1 MFQKPQINLEQRHI
15 STSSSVYSPTASQF
29 EPNAEPIS
37 EYEWETDDEYDEFL
51 DSEANN
57 MIDDRSQNTLP
68 TFITAQ
74 GGSINGDE
82 RSNNSIAG
90 NSTKDENSP
99 PYDADATPRYDEGK
113 FVDLTPKLGQR
124 GTAFSGENNLSVS
137 SSLPHGLSRKF
148 QRLSTTL
155 QQLNKM
161 TSNDSFQFMSSFQ
174 LNIDHVNNLAFDN
187 QEDIRTSAYYKK
199 IDQINPNDDKRES
212 SVIDQVSESST
223 VSKRSSLI
231 SQENEPTRYH
241 DFRKSQKPSMTF
253 SKGTPLNHEL
263 YLEDVAYS
271 NGHDD
276 DDDIPVRRDLLA
288 RFDNMG
294 LQESE
299 RDISEKDKVKRM
311 ISMSS
316 SRGSLYRNFSDS
328 RKNGRDD
335 KPKADS
341 SLTHEDTLDSNAPSI
356 TGSNQLALDD
366 LSDLFIRALHS
377 FDSST
382 LQLESDASICLSFKE
397 NELAFVHTIDESG
410 WGEATLIDS
419 LERGWIPMN
428 YFTTVINSEN
438 EETKDFEEN
447 DLGMSHSLFLK
458 SLLHACG
465 AFLINPLSYKDR
477 YGNYTFSV
485 KVLNAIRDGV
495 RNLLLDTGC
504 LSRSNEIVSK
514 SDEVRKAR
522 KSLLGDWYSL
532 MLKANEFKGTYNFS
546 KIEILTLMIFQV
558 TSKAIVFL
566 KTWSFERK
574 RTLTEEARKRHRDN
588 EGHYPMLLS
597 PPKAKARVTEING
610 ILYSYLGLIIGRL
623 DMIEHN
629 SIGCD
634 ILETMA
640 HHIILLLRELLFIS
654 KTGSDI
660 SFEKPHDLDD
670 SLDFLLSLVSELV
683 SSVKSLVMKT
693 LNETTEEQVMQI
705 SKKGNQSVPT
715 QEYYYTEEGGKLIEV
730 STKMIEAVSKTIN
743 SVRKL
748 QETTGDFTL
757 SDLREYPDYS
767 KMRIEPAR
775 FIRECSLGI
784 AKSPAVKMQANS
796 INENASNRYSMM
808 RNGKPG
814 QLGITAGGA
823 TILQDI
829 LGQRSSFLS
838 EKPEVKPFTT
848 NVDKSNNNK
857 IDLKNDLLID
867 SHNHLVGA
875 TFRGL
880 ILTLTNEEAPPED
893 FFVSTF
899 FICFRHFVN
908 GIDLLEALIDRFDV
922 KTVIR
927 GNTKA
932 NIEDEVLL
940 KSRRKLI
947 VRVLQLWM
955 ESFWN
960 ENDRNLLTTL
970 INFFNEGIS
979 LHSPLDAIKLLE
991 IVAKLSSSPLTESGR
1006 NNKIG
1011 GITKQLVKIRIGAP
1025 QGDGRRLIE
1034 GKTFD
1039 DRSSARDSVVDGYE
1053 LSKINTNSSNSSS
1066 KSTSLP
1072 VPAGIGLQTSLSSQ
1086 LLSKSTLAAI
1096 EKQNLKFRLVLGDSW
1111 AGRSHLES
1119 KKFIPMK
1126 LNTMIERWSKIC
1138 EADYEVSDF
1147 RPNLTD
1153 FSALEVAKQLTLIE
1167 SSIFCSITAEE
1178 LLNENYTSKK
1188 AHLRLAPNITKSL
1201 LFTNNLSAYVLES
1214 ILQPGIPCK
1223 ARASNFK
1230 IWLKVAISCL
1240 YLRNFNSLAAI
1251 ITALQSHLIS
1261 RLTVIWDELSDK
1273 YKELYNYLVKI
1284 IHPEKNYSVYRSKL
1298 RTFLD
1303 TANSAVPL
1311 IPYLSLFLQDL
1322 TFVTDGNPDFR
1333 KANSFLGHKMINIV
1347 KYMKI
1352 TRILADIELLQIPY
1366 ATTLSTGQRRIS
1378 GLFLSFNRSSTVST
1392 AEDYSIIPVPELQEM
1407 ILLELWKISL
1417 LNRRHHDRA
1426 WKLSCSIRSKET
1438 K

>member
-1 MFQKPQINLEQRHI
+1 MFQKPQINLEQKHV
-15 STSSSVYSPTASQF
+15 STSSSVYSPIVSHF

-37 EYEWETDDEYDEFL
+37 ENEWETDDEYEEYV
-51 DSEANN
+51 DSDANN
-57 MIDDRSQNTLP
+57 VMHDGSQNTLP

-74 GGSINGDE
+74 GSSMNGDE
-82 RSNNSIAG
+82 GSNRSVEIA
-90 NSTKDENSP
+90 STRDENTQ
-99 PYDADATPRYDEGK
+99 PYDADATPQYNEGK
-113 FVDLTPKLGQR
+113 FEDFTPRLEQR
-124 GTAFSGENNLSVS
+124 KTAFTDDNNLSVS
-137 SSLPHGLSRKF
+137 RSLPHGLSRKF

-161 TSNDSFQFMSSFQ
+161 TSNHSFQFMSSFQ
-174 LNIDHVNNLAFDN
+174 LNVDHVNNLAFDN
-187 QEDIRTSAYYKK
+187 QGGIRTSAYYKK
-199 IDQINPNDDKRES
+199 IDEINLNDEKRES
-212 SVIDQVSESST
+212 SVIDHVSETST
-223 VSKRSSLI
+223 VSKRSSI
-231 SQENEPTRYH
+231 VSQENEFTRPH
-241 DFRKSQKPSMTF
+241 DMKESQKPSMIF
-253 SKGTPLNHEL
+253 SKRTSPSHEL
-263 YLEDVAYS
+263 YLEDMAYS
-271 NGHDD
+271 HGVD

-299 RDISEKDKVKRM
+299 KDISEKDKVKRM
-311 ISMSS
+311 ISLSS
-316 SRGSLYRNFSDS
+316 SRGSLHRNFSDS
-328 RKNGRDD
+328 RQKGNDD
-335 KPKADS
+335 KVQVDS
-341 SLTHEDTLDSNAPSI
+341 SLTHEDTLESNAPSI

-428 YFTTVINSEN
+428 YFTTVINSDE
-438 EETKDFEEN
+438 EETKNFEE
-447 DLGMSHSLFLK
+447 DDFGMSHSSFLK
-458 SLLHACG
+458 DLLHSCG

-495 RNLLLDTGC
+495 RSLLLDTGC

-522 KSLLGDWYSL
+522 KALLGDWYGL

-546 KIEILTLMIFQV
+546 KIEILTLMIFLV
-558 TSKAIVFL
+558 TNKAIAFL
-566 KTWSFERK
+566 KIWSSERQ
-574 RTLTEEARKRHRDN
+574 RTLTEEARRRHRDN

-629 SIGCD
+629 SMGCD

-640 HHIILLLRELLFIS
+640 HHIILLLRELLYIS

-683 SSVKSLVMKT
+683 TSVKSLVMKT

-715 QEYYYTEEGGKLIEV
+715 QEYFYTEEGGKLIEV
-730 STKMIEAVSKTIN
+730 STKMIEAVSKTIT
-743 SVRKL
+743 SIRKL

-757 SDLREYPDYS
+757 SNLREYPDYS

-775 FIRECSLGI
+775 FIRQCSLGI
-784 AKSPAVKMQANS
+784 AKSPAVKMQVNS
-796 INENASNRYSMM
+796 EQNASNRYSIM
-808 RNGKPG
+808 RNGRPG
-814 QLGITAGGA
+814 QLGITPGGA

-838 EKPEVKPFTT
+838 EKPEVKPYTT
-848 NVDKSNNNK
+848 DVGRSNNNK
-857 IDLKNDLLID
+857 VDLKNDLLID
-867 SHNHLVGA
+867 SQNHLVGA

-880 ILTLTNEEAPPED
+880 VLTLTNEEAPPED

-922 KTVIR
+922 KTATR
-927 GNTKA
+927 GNAKA
-932 NIEDEVLL
+932 NIEADVLL

-947 VRVLQLWM
+947 VRIFQLWM
-955 ESFWN
+955 ESFWS

-991 IVAKLSSSPLTESGR
+991 IAAKLSSRPPTESGK

-1025 QGDGRRLIE
+1025 LGEGRKLLE
-1034 GKTFD
+1034 SKTFD
-1039 DRSSARDSVVDGYE
+1039 DRVSSRDSVVDGYE
-1053 LSKINTNSSNSSS
+1053 LSKINTNSSTSSN

-1072 VPAGIGLQTSLSSQ
+1072 VPTGIGLQTSLSSQ

-1096 EKQNLKFRLVLGDSW
+1096 EKQNLKFRLALGDSW

-1119 KKFIPMK
+1119 KKFVQMK
-1126 LNTMIERWSKIC
+1126 LSTMLDRWPKIC
-1138 EADYEVSDF
+1138 EADCEVSDF

-1167 SSIFCSITAEE
+1167 SAIFCSITAEE
-1178 LLNENYTSKK
+1178 LLNENYTTKK
-1188 AHLRLAPNITKSL
+1188 AHLKLAPNIAKSL
-1201 LFTNNLSAYVLES
+1201 LFTNNLSGYVLES
-1214 ILQPGIPCK
+1214 ILQPDIPFK
-1223 ARASNFK
+1223 SRAINFK
-1230 IWLKVAISCL
+1230 IWLKIAVSCL

-1273 YKELYNYLVKI
+1273 YKELFDYLVQI
-1284 IHPEKNYSVYRSKL
+1284 IHPEKNYAVYRSKL
-1298 RTFLD
+1298 RSFLE
-1303 TANSAVPL
+1303 TSNSTIPL

-1347 KYMKI
+1347 KYMKV

-1366 ATTLSTGQRRIS
+1366 ATTSSNGQRRIS
-1378 GLFLSFNRSSTVST
+1378 GIFLSFNRNSTVSA

-1426 WKLSCSIRSKET
+1426 WKLSCSIRSKEC